1 MAYHDKGDPNA
12 TTKDLGRGREQVP
25 EAIKRWFAEL
35 QAQGKLLPGQS
46 LDDFVK
52 KIRAGEKLTE
62 FQARELTKLLGKKV
76 DKGHIIQLNP
86 TEFNPTG
93 GSNSPTNMMPE
104 IAGNDWTNNY
114 TGNRY
119 KGTQRMD
126 SIDLEQALRA
136 GIPVDWMD
144 AASNYLAGDG
154 NLAPTTVVDKV
165 LINKGVNPDLVIA
178 ERDKI
183 IQLTKQG
190 ANVNQKSLIEALHTP
205 PTNSPTPKPGVLP
218 LNPRPGGNKLLKIVG
233 EAYANTPAP
242 LRKGLRILPIPAA
255 GMLLS
260 TGAAIAAD
268 EEAKRN
274 PTILNNTQSWLE
286 KAALFGGTVSLGS
299 TAALAPTLG
308 ASSLGIAAGEIIE
321 GAASLGSLGID
332 AAKHMLKPPTAK
344 QQELAEAAKNY
355 SYNHNSAK
363 EEKERIFRYQRAQE
377 SGMSYEDRGLYE
389 AGGGNAA
396 MTKYGWTV
404 EQTRL
409 RGQKN
414 LEMQLLNSMNIS

>member
-12 TTKDLGRGREQVP
+12 TTKDLRRGREQVP

-76 DKGHIIQLNP
+76 DKGHIVQLNP

-93 GSNSPTNMMPE
+93 GSNSPTNMIPE
-104 IAGNDWTNNY
+104 IAGNDDYNALL
-114 TGNRY
+114 GNRK
-119 KGTQRMD
+119 KGTLGID
-126 SIDLEQALRA
+126 SIDLDHALRA
-136 GIPVDWMD
+136 GVPVDWMD

-154 NLAPTTVVDKV
+154 NLAPTTVVDKI

-183 IQLTKQG
+183 IQLTQQGVNVKQT
-190 ANVNQKSLIEALHTP
+190 SMIDALHTP

-218 LNPRPGGNKLLKIVG
+218 LTPRPGGNKVLKIVG
-233 EAYANTPAP
+233 DAYANTPAP

-260 TGAAIAAD
+260 TGAALAAD
-268 EEAKRN
+268 EEAKQN
-274 PTILNNTQSWLE
+274 PTLLNKTQANFE
-286 KAALFGGTVSLGS
+286 KAALFGGALSLAS
-299 TAALAPTLG
+299 TAALVPTLG
-308 ASSLGIAAGEIIE
+308 TSSLGIVAGETIE
-321 GAASLGSLGID
+321 GLASLGSLGID
-332 AAKHMLKPPTAK
+332 GWKTFADHTGSTGVKAPVTIPRTTLSSVSQEK
-344 QQELAEAAKNY
+344 QRLLR
-355 SYNHNSAK
+355 H
-363 EEKERIFRYQRAQE
+363 QRAQQ
-377 SGMSYEDRGLYE
+377 SGISYEDQELYE
-389 AGGGNAA
+389 AGGGQAKQKANRLT
-396 MTKYGWTV
+396 M
-404 EQTRL
+404 EQVRVIG
-409 RGQKN
+409 RKN
-414 LEMQLLNSMNIS
+414 LELQYLNSLIID